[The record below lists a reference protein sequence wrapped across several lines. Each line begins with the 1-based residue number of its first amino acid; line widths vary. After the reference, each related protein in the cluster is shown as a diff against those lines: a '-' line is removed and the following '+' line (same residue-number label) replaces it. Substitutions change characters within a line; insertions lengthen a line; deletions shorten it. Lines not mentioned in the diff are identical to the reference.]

1 MSEPITAVWSELVDR
16 VALRWQLG
24 VPEAEAQMVAV
35 LRHAVFDPALALLIS
50 TAGLLQLSLPPD
62 AVTAVWVNQC
72 AETGQKWL
80 QAYRLL
86 EHRCGQKH
94 TAVPETCH
102 CILSQLA
109 PLFNNSAPL
118 LTEGKALMIR
128 LPAEAQDEAYD
139 MLLRA
144 LTRLTRI
151 STELSQNDLSW
162 LWEYIDAKTY

>member
-16 VALRWQLG
+16 VAARWHLSLA
-24 VPEAEAQMVAV
+24 EAEAQMVAV
-35 LRHAVFDPALALLIS
+35 IRHAVYDPALALLIS
-50 TAGLLQLSLPPD
+50 AAGLLQMSLPPE
-62 AVTAVWVNQC
+62 AATAVWVNQC
-72 AETGQKWL
+72 AEAGQKWL

-86 EHRCGQKH
+86 EHRCGQGH
-94 TAVPETCH
+94 TAVPQTCH

-118 LTEGKALMIR
+118 LVEGQALLSQ
-128 LPAEAQDEAYD
+128 LPPEDQDEAYE

-144 LTRLTRI
+144 LTRLTRM

-162 LWEYIDAKTY
+162 LWQYIDAKTY

>member
-1 MSEPITAVWSELVDR
+1 MSESITAVWSELVDR
-16 VALRWQLG
+16 VALRWQLS
-24 VPEAEAQMVAV
+24 VPDAEGQMVTV
-35 LRHAVFDPALALLIS
+35 IRHAVYDPALALLIS
-50 TAGLLQLSLPPD
+50 AAGLLQMSLPPE
-62 AVTAVWVNQC
+62 AATAVWVNQC

-86 EHRCGQKH
+86 EHRCVQGH

-109 PLFNNSAPL
+109 PLFTNSAPL
-118 LTEGKALMIR
+118 LHEGQIALAQ
-128 LPAEAQDEAYD
+128 LSPEAQDEAYD

-144 LTRLTRI
+144 LTRLSRI
-151 STELSQNDLSW
+151 ATELSQNDLSW

>member
-1 MSEPITAVWSELVDR
+1 
-16 VALRWQLG
+16 
-24 VPEAEAQMVAV
+24 
-35 LRHAVFDPALALLIS
+35 ALALLIS
-50 TAGLLQLSLPPD
+50 SAGLLQLSLAAD

-86 EHRCGQKH
+86 EHRCEQRG
-94 TAVPETCH
+94 TAVPQTCH

-118 LTEGKALMIR
+118 LVEGQAVMPQ
-128 LPAEAQDEAYD
+128 LPPEDQDEAYE

-144 LTRLTRI
+144 LTRLTRM

>member
-1 MSEPITAVWSELVDR
+1 MSESITAVWSELVDR

-24 VPEAEAQMVAV
+24 IPDAEAQMVAV
-35 LRHAVFDPALALLIS
+35 LRHAVYDPALALLIS
-50 TAGLLQLSLPPD
+50 TTGLLQMSLPPD
-62 AVTAVWVNQC
+62 ATTAVWVNQC
-72 AETGQKWL
+72 ADAGQKWL

-86 EHRCGQKH
+86 EHRCGQRH

-118 LTEGKALMIR
+118 LVEGQILLAH
-128 LPAEAQDEAYD
+128 LPPEEEDEAYE

-144 LTRLTRI
+144 LTRLTRM

-162 LWEYIDAKTY
+162 LWDYIDAKTY